1 MKTRYPL
8 RWSIQ
13 LGILVI
19 AVLRVFDASKV
30 TAADEAASGDA
41 VKTEAKTAADLGT
54 EEVARWT
61 FRLPNDPKAELKFVS
76 TPILKWTNPT
86 VGRVYGNVYV
96 ITHDGCPRA
105 IVCPYK
111 WFAPYQSLDM
121 ECLSVTSQP
130 IEGVRNQNVV
140 WSAKSS
146 GLEWKPV
153 PGEPVVGKT
162 PLERQRQMKKLAEEF
177 TAEMF
182 DTRVNIGG
190 EDQQLRP
197 MTQPVYRYE
206 SPSRAVLEGG
216 VFAYVVG
223 TDPELFLMLQAIE
236 KDGSRQWQYG
246 LARMSMDSM
255 RMKHQQKDVWQAEKL
270 TLETLRNMKQP
281 YFCFNVPK
289 S

>member
-1 MKTRYPL
+1 MNIRFPL
-8 RWSIQ
+8 RPSFLLFCSSIAGFS
-13 LGILVI
+13 LISSSI
-19 AVLRVFDASKV
+19 VF
-30 TAADEAASGDA
+30 AADEAASGEA
-41 VKTEAKTAADLGT
+41 VKAEAKTAAELGT
-54 EEVARWT
+54 DEVARWT
-61 FRLPNDPKAELKFVS
+61 FRLPNDPKAELKFVPA
-76 TPILKWTNPT
+76 PILKWTNPT

-96 ITHDGCPRA
+96 ITHKDVPQA

-121 ECLSVTSQP
+121 ECLSVTSQT

-153 PGEPVVGKT
+153 PGDPPVGKM
-162 PLERQRQMKKLAEEF
+162 PLERQRQMKKLSEDF

-182 DTRVNIGG
+182 DTRVNVGG

-206 SPSRAVLEGG
+206 SPSKGVLEGG
-216 VFAYVVG
+216 IFAYVVG
-223 TDPELFLMLQAIE
+223 TDPELFLLLQATE
-236 KDGSRQWQYG
+236 TDGKRQWQYG
-246 LARMSMDSM
+246 LARMSMDRM
-255 RMKHQQKDVWQAEKL
+255 RMKHQQNEVWHADKL
-270 TLETLRNMKQP
+270 TIETLRNMKQP